1 MQAET
6 VKSYWQSL
14 PNARQPGRQAQ
25 HEAAK
30 RGHAS
35 TSKSQSPIVKEKVR
49 TLPGSSLPA
58 NVNLRGGGQ
67 PTSKQPKPKPKEL
80 VAQPSSSSAS
90 AKKRAAEAVPVQEEE
105 EEEEEEEYDEV
116 DEEILDDEVDDETWK
131 AMEKAWKDKY
141 DPMDSWEDVVLRVSR
156 SRAEEGHICISYID
170 RRQTCFLPGQYPRE
184 RARRASPRLSR
195 LVSPP
200 LTHQHAICSQSHVL
214 TCPSLPPPSLLS
226 PSPDDVRLIY
236 PLQVAKKKC
245 PQHLLSFY
253 EAHLRFKD
261 PKRSQSGLSSTGL
274 SARR

>member
-1 MQAET
+1 MQPET

-58 NVNLRGGGQ
+58 NVNLRGGGSGGQ
-67 PTSKQPKPKPKEL
+67 PASKQPKPKPKEP

-105 EEEEEEEYDEV
+105 EEEQEEEEYDEV
-116 DEEILDDEVDDETWK
+116 DEEVLDDEVDDETWN

-156 SRAEEGHICISYID
+156 SWAEEGHVRVSCTD
-170 RRQTCFLPGQYPRE
+170 RRQICFLPGQHPRE
-184 RARRASPRLSR
+184 RARRASSRLPR

-200 LTHQHAICSQSHVL
+200 LPSHSHPDEL
-214 TCPSLPPPSLLS
+214 LPP
-226 PSPDDVRLIY
+226 
-236 PLQVAKKKC
+236 
-245 PQHLLSFY
+245 H
-253 EAHLRFKD
+253 
-261 PKRSQSGLSSTGL
+261 SS
-274 SARR
+274 